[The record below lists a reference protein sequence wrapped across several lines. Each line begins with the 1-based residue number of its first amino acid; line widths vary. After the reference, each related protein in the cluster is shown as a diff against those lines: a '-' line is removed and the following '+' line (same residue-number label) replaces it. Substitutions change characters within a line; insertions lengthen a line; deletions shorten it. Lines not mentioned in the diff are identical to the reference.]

1 LTQPAAP
8 NPARIDPPRRQLPAL
23 KLIRT
28 VIRNPIEVWPKA
40 VFEEDVFRSRFMNRD
55 TVFVMDPDLVREVL
69 VEKADAFVKA
79 ETMRRALRPALGD
92 AILTADGADWRWQ
105 RRAAAPIFR
114 HERLLGLA
122 PAMLEAAARTRDR
135 WLALDP
141 SREVDVG
148 REMMRTTFDIIVE
161 TMLSGHA
168 GIDVER
174 VERGVTDYL
183 ESTSWAIALTLLQAP
198 DCVPYPGKL
207 RAVQARNYL
216 RAELLRLAAERRP
229 GAGARDDLITLLIE
243 ARDPETGQAMSDRDV
258 ADNLLTF
265 ITAGHETTAL
275 ALTWTFY
282 LLGLHPHIEAR
293 AVAEIDRVTGGAPLA
308 AEHAGA
314 LGYTGQVL
322 QEAMRLYPPAPV
334 IVRAATRDV
343 VIGAQPIARGTAV
356 YVPVYALHRHAK
368 LWDEPDRFDPDRFAA
383 GAAKARHRYQ
393 YIPFG
398 AGPRICIGM
407 GFAMLEATLI
417 LATLLRATRARLRDR
432 YTPGLKL
439 RVTLRPFPGMPM
451 RIEPR

>member
-1 LTQPAAP
+1 MTQPAAP

-114 HERLLGLA
+114 HERLLGFA
-122 PAMLEAAARTRDR
+122 PAMLGAAARTHDR

-161 TMLSGHA
+161 TMLSGQA

-174 VERGVTDYL
+174 VERCVTDYL

-198 DCVPYPGKL
+198 DWMPYPGKL
-207 RAVQARNYL
+207 RAVRARNYL

-243 ARDPETGQAMSDRDV
+243 ARDPETGQAMSDREV

-293 AVAEIDRVTGGAPLA
+293 VVAEIDRVTGGAPLTA
-308 AEHAGA
+308 DHAGA

-343 VIGAQPIARGTAV
+343 VIGAQPVARGTAV

-417 LATLLRATRARLRDR
+417 LATLLRATRARLRER

>member
-1 LTQPAAP
+1 MTQPAAP

-40 VFEEDVFRSRFMNRD
+40 VFEEDVFRSRFMSRD

-114 HERLLGLA
+114 HERLLGFA

-198 DCVPYPGKL
+198 DWVPYPGKL
-207 RAVQARNYL
+207 RAVRARNYL

-293 AVAEIDRVTGGAPLA
+293 VVAEIDRVTGGAPLA
-308 AEHAGA
+308 ADHAGA

-343 VIGAQPIARGTAV
+343 VIGAQPVARGTAV

>member
-114 HERLLGLA
+114 HERLLGFA
-122 PAMLEAAARTRDR
+122 PAMLGAAARTRDR

-183 ESTSWAIALTLLQAP
+183 ESTRWAIALTLLQAP
-198 DCVPYPGKL
+198 DWIPYPGKL
-207 RAVQARNYL
+207 RAVRARNYL

-293 AVAEIDRVTGGAPLA
+293 VVAEIDRVAGGAPLA

>member
-1 LTQPAAP
+1 LTQPVAP

-243 ARDPETGQAMSDRDV
+243 ARDPETGR
-258 ADNLLTF
+258 
-265 ITAGHETTAL
+265 
-275 ALTWTFY
+275 
-282 LLGLHPHIEAR
+282 R
-293 AVAEIDRVTGGAPLA
+293 
-308 AEHAGA
+308 
-314 LGYTGQVL
+314 
-322 QEAMRLYPPAPV
+322 
-334 IVRAATRDV
+334 
-343 VIGAQPIARGTAV
+343 
-356 YVPVYALHRHAK
+356 
-368 LWDEPDRFDPDRFAA
+368 
-383 GAAKARHRYQ
+383 
-393 YIPFG
+393 
-398 AGPRICIGM
+398 
-407 GFAMLEATLI
+407 
-417 LATLLRATRARLRDR
+417 
-432 YTPGLKL
+432 
-439 RVTLRPFPGMPM
+439 
-451 RIEPR
+451 

>member
-114 HERLLGLA
+114 HERLLGFA

-198 DCVPYPGKL
+198 DWVPYPGKL
-207 RAVQARNYL
+207 RAVRARNYL

>member
-1 LTQPAAP
+1 
-8 NPARIDPPRRQLPAL
+8 
-23 KLIRT
+23 
-28 VIRNPIEVWPKA
+28 
-40 VFEEDVFRSRFMNRD
+40 
-55 TVFVMDPDLVREVL
+55 
-69 VEKADAFVKA
+69 
-79 ETMRRALRPALGD
+79 
-92 AILTADGADWRWQ
+92 
-105 RRAAAPIFR
+105 
-114 HERLLGLA
+114 
-122 PAMLEAAARTRDR
+122 
-135 WLALDP
+135 
-141 SREVDVG
+141 
-148 REMMRTTFDIIVE
+148 
-161 TMLSGHA
+161 
-168 GIDVER
+168 
-174 VERGVTDYL
+174 
-183 ESTSWAIALTLLQAP
+183 
-198 DCVPYPGKL
+198 
-207 RAVQARNYL
+207 
-216 RAELLRLAAERRP
+216 
-229 GAGARDDLITLLIE
+229 
-243 ARDPETGQAMSDRDV
+243 MSDRDV

-293 AVAEIDRVTGGAPLA
+293 VVAEIDRVTGGAPLA

-417 LATLLRATRARLRDR
+417 LATLLRATRARLRER

>member
-114 HERLLGLA
+114 HERLLGFA

-198 DCVPYPGKL
+198 DWVPYPGKL
-207 RAVQARNYL
+207 RAVRARNYL

-293 AVAEIDRVTGGAPLA
+293 VVAEIDRVTGGAPLA

>member
-1 LTQPAAP
+1 LTQPTAP
-8 NPARIDPPRRQLPAL
+8 NPARIDLPRQQLPGL
-23 KLIRT
+23 RLIRT
-28 VIRNPIEVWPKA
+28 VIRNPIEAWPKA
-40 VFEEDVFRSRFMNRD
+40 VFEEDMFRSRFLNRD
-55 TVFVMDPDLVREVL
+55 IVFVMDPDLVREVL

-114 HERLLGLA
+114 HERLLGFA
-122 PAMLEAAARTRDR
+122 PAMVGAAERTRDR

-174 VERGVTDYL
+174 VGRGVTDYL
-183 ESTSWAIALTLLQAP
+183 ESTSWAIALTLLKAP
-198 DCVPYPGKL
+198 DWVPYPGKL
-207 RAVQARNYL
+207 RAVRAKNYL

-229 GAGARDDLITLLIE
+229 VAGARDDLITHLIE

-293 AVAEIDRVTGGAPLA
+293 VLAEIDRVTGGAPLTA
-308 AEHAGA
+308 DHAGP
-314 LGYTGQVL
+314 LGYTGQVI

-334 IVRAATRDV
+334 IVRAATRDLV
-343 VIGAQPIARGTAV
+343 VGGQPIARGTAV

-383 GAAKARHRYQ
+383 GAAKARHRYAF
-393 YIPFG
+393 IPFG

-417 LATLLRATRARLRDR
+417 LATLLRSTRPRLRDR
-432 YTPGLKL
+432 YTPALKL

-451 RIEPR
+451 RIERR